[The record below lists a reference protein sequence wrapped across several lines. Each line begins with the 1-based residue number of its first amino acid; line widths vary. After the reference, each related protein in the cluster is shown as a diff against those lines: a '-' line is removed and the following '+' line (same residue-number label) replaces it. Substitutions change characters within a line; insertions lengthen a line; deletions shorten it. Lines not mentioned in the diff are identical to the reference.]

1 VPRWIVGCLAVAGVV
16 CALASSATA
25 APSDFESPLFGLT
38 VRPDGPLFVADAGQG
53 IVRIKRGEAEL
64 WASLPGVTDVA
75 PRSERSLW
83 ATTGGPGNRRLWKV
97 RRDDPVPVA
106 NLFAF
111 EREHNPHP
119 AEIDSNPFD
128 VANLG
133 DGRAV
138 VADAG
143 GNDLIRVG
151 RGGRMELVAVLPDEL
166 VSTRNAK
173 NLAGCP
179 EPEIPDFAFV
189 CGLPAEIPAEPV
201 ATSVVVRPHAFYVS
215 ELKGFPAP
223 LGESRIWRID
233 RNAHGARCGESR
245 KCRVVVDGLT
255 SIVDL
260 RWHEGTLYAAQ
271 IDDASWL
278 AVETG
283 QVTGGSVH
291 ACDVKTGDCDEVV
304 SGQPIL
310 TAITIRSDGSLW
322 GAINALIPGQADVVR
337 LR

>member
-1 VPRWIVGCLAVAGVV
+1 M
-16 CALASSATA
+16 
-25 APSDFESPLFGLT
+25 
-38 VRPDGPLFVADAGQG
+38 RPHGPLFVADAGQG
-53 IVRIKRGEAEL
+53 IVRVKRGEADL

-75 PRSERSLW
+75 RRTERSLW
-83 ATTGGPGNRRLWKV
+83 ATTSGPGNQWLWRV
-97 RRDDPVPVA
+97 RRDDPIRVA

-111 EREHNPHP
+111 ERAHNPHP

-128 VANLG
+128 VENLG
-133 DGRAV
+133 NGRAV

-143 GNDLIRVG
+143 GNDLIRV
-151 RGGRMELVAVLPDEL
+151 RQGGRMELVAVLPDEV

-179 EPEIPDFAFV
+179 DPENPDFAFV
-189 CGLPAEIPAEPV
+189 CDLPARIPAEPV

-223 LGESRIWRID
+223 LGESRVWRIERD
-233 RNAHGARCGESR
+233 AHGVRCGESR

-260 RWHEGTLYAAQ
+260 GWHDGKLYAVQ

-291 ACDVKTGDCDEVV
+291 LCDVKTGDCDEII
-304 SGQPIL
+304 SDKPIL
-310 TAITIRSDGSLW
+310 TAITIRRNESIW
-322 GAINALIPGQADVVR
+322 GTINALIPGEADVVR